1 MESSWVRQT
10 NIPLMKSSASF
21 FDQLLRPE
29 QISILVQNAKSLSE
43 LPCISHS
50 SETLPR
56 HLPAEIRQFD
66 DEIDAQ
72 DLALVQKTAS
82 KSKKA
87 APKLAAA

>member
-1 MESSWVRQT
+1 
-10 NIPLMKSSASF
+10 MKSSASF

-29 QISILVQNAKSLSE
+29 QVAILLRNATSLAE

-56 HLPAEIRQFD
+56 HLPAEIREFD

-72 DLALVQKTAS
+72 DLALVQKAAS

-87 APKLAAA
+87 AAPKLATA